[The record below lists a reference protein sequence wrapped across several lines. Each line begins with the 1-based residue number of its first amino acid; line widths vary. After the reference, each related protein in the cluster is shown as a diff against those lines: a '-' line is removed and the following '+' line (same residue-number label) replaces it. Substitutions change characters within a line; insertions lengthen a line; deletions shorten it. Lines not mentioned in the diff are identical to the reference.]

1 MQVRQR
7 YTEVFNV
14 LIYVMCME
22 HRALV
27 QTKRSHDKMAAEWE
41 DLERQLRV
49 AKATA
54 TMEHR
59 IREQQAAGAEEKS
72 MRQELAAA
80 RLQEELAG
88 VKAENSVSRRSPAPV
103 FCKSANVVKCRTL
116 SKVEQAAQW
125 HMAAVQIL
133 RY

>member
-27 QTKRSHDKMAAEWE
+27 QTKRSHDKMAAKWE

-59 IREQQAAGAEEKS
+59 IREQQAIAAEEKS
-72 MRQELAAA
+72 MRQELATA

-88 VKAENSVSRRSPAPV
+88 VKAENSVSRPSPAPV
-103 FCKSANVVKCRTL
+103 FCASAIVVKWRTI
-116 SKVEQAAQW
+116 SKLERVVQRY
-125 HMAAVQIL
+125 MVAVQIAG
-133 RY
+133 Y